1 VYIGE
6 AISGQIATAFARTN
20 TPWNDAL
27 RAMGIVGMV
36 LAVLLRLALREPSR
50 KALIQTL
57 QSGVPLA
64 TADIDAP
71 SPGTEARRAKRLFA
85 MSIEHVMS
93 LKSFWILTLASG
105 ARQFSGNVFGW
116 YMPTY
121 LVGLYPSQTNLLS
134 SYGIIVGTVG
144 SVAVLAGGFICSI
157 YRNYLPTALLITSIG
172 GMISAGFVICMVFSR
187 SLAGGDATSGVHIL
201 YGVMSAAYLTAELW
215 LGAFASLL
223 AVLLPPQTKTFCLAI
238 YSCVITLI
246 YSSAPQMIGLSLR
259 HYEAG
264 SQAYLLKTRDILA
277 ILIPV
282 GYWVAGVGF
291 LLAVPK
297 VNQDIMLLNDQLQ
310 SGDEGLTVAK
320 IGRIRKGL
328 FVAFVCIL
336 ISFTIA
342 LFVTSLV
349 VT

>member
-27 RAMGIVGMV
+27 KAMGIVGMV
-36 LAVLLRLALREPSR
+36 LAALLRLALREPSR

-57 QSGVPLA
+57 QSRVLLDTEG
-64 TADIDAP
+64 TDAP
-71 SPGTEARRAKRLFA
+71 PPDTEALRAKRMFA

-121 LVGLYPSQTNLLS
+121 LVGVYPSQTDLLS

-144 SVAVLAGGFICSI
+144 SVAVLAGGFVCSS
-157 YRNYLPTALLITSIG
+157 YLNYLPTALLITVIG
-172 GMISAGFVICMVFSR
+172 GMISSGFVVCMVFSR
-187 SLAGGDATSGVHIL
+187 SLAGGDAAKGVRIL

-223 AVLLPPQTKTFCLAI
+223 AVLLPPRTKTFCLAI

-264 SQAYLLKTRDILA
+264 SDAYLLKTRNILA

-282 GYWVAGVGF
+282 GYWVAAVGF
-291 LLAVPK
+291 LLAIPK
-297 VNQDIMLLNDQLQ
+297 VNQDIMLLNDQFR
-310 SGDEGLTVAK
+310 SSDEGLTVAK
-320 IGRIRKGL
+320 IAWVRKGL
-328 FVAFVCIL
+328 FVAFVSIL

>member
-1 VYIGE
+1 
-6 AISGQIATAFARTN
+6 
-20 TPWNDAL
+20 
-27 RAMGIVGMV
+27 
-36 LAVLLRLALREPSR
+36 
-50 KALIQTL
+50 
-57 QSGVPLA
+57 
-64 TADIDAP
+64 
-71 SPGTEARRAKRLFA
+71 
-85 MSIEHVMS
+85 
-93 LKSFWILTLASG
+93 
-105 ARQFSGNVFGW
+105 
-116 YMPTY
+116 
-121 LVGLYPSQTNLLS
+121 
-134 SYGIIVGTVG
+134 
-144 SVAVLAGGFICSI
+144 VLAGGFICSI

-187 SLAGGDATSGVHIL
+187 SLAVGDATNGVHIL